1 MCRLAIFAAASPGP
15 VRRQSRVEIYE
26 AERRIQKKGSTAT
39 NTTPTAVTTSSK
51 FSLRNL
57 FKSQQQLQSNS
68 HSSSHRSDSP
78 GDSSSIVVQLLS
90 PNKFIDKEHE
100 REILERQGKGRP
112 RPEIIHPLDLQNGG
126 VEVVKITPK
135 AHALKSPVVAP
146 PTVPFLTGDRKNAAL
161 LVTGGVET
169 TTNSGG
175 GGGMANK
182 LVVRLGDNED
192 EGIENTIVTAMD
204 MTDNNKDSGH
214 DSSSIQTE
222 MSEEMNGG
230 EYFSVA
236 ATAGGY
242 AGVRSM
248 PQVTSFVPHLRNGVC
263 IFFTCSR
270 CGKGTIIFLA
280 FLIENKKVNY
290 L

>member
-1 MCRLAIFAAASPGP
+1 VRRLAIFAAASPGP

-39 NTTPTAVTTSSK
+39 NTTPAAATTSSSK

-57 FKSQQQLQSNS
+57 FKSQQQLQGNSN
-68 HSSSHRSDSP
+68 SHRSDSP

-146 PTVPFLTGDRKNAAL
+146 PTVPFLTGDRKNSAL
-161 LVTGGVET
+161 LVTGGVEK
-169 TTNSGG
+169 TTNTSG

-192 EGIENTIVTAMD
+192 EGMENTAITAMD

-222 MSEEMNGG
+222 TSEEMNGG

-236 ATAGGY
+236 ATGGY
-242 AGVRSM
+242 AAVRSM
-248 PQVTSFVPHLRNGVC
+248 PQVTSFCHC
-263 IFFTCSR
+263 
-270 CGKGTIIFLA
+270 CGMGFASFLPGLDA
-280 FLIENKKVNY
+280 EKEP
-290 L
+290 

>member
-39 NTTPTAVTTSSK
+39 NNTATAATTTSSK

-57 FKSQQQLQSNS
+57 FKSQQQLQGNSN
-68 HSSSHRSDSP
+68 SSSHRSDSP

-161 LVTGGVET
+161 LV
-169 TTNSGG
+169 SGG
-175 GGGMANK
+175 GGLDKTTSNIGGMANK

-192 EGIENTIVTAMD
+192 EGMENTAITAMD

-222 MSEEMNGG
+222 TSEEMNGG
-230 EYFSVA
+230 EYFSSSA
-236 ATAGGY
+236 IAGGY
-242 AGVRSM
+242 AAVRSM
-248 PQVTSFVPHLRNGVC
+248 PQVTSVVPLLRNGVC
-263 IFFTCSR
+263 IFFT
-270 CGKGTIIFLA
+270 
-280 FLIENKKVNY
+280 
-290 L
+290 

>member
-1 MCRLAIFAAASPGP
+1 LAIFAAASPGP

-39 NTTPTAVTTSSK
+39 NTTTATATTTSSK

-57 FKSQQQLQSNS
+57 FKSQQQLQGNSNNS
-68 HSSSHRSDSP
+68 NSHRSDSP

-146 PTVPFLTGDRKNAAL
+146 PTVPFLPGDRKSAAL
-161 LVTGGVET
+161 LVTGGVEK

-175 GGGMANK
+175 GGMTNK
-182 LVVRLGDNED
+182 LVVRLGDNDD
-192 EGIENTIVTAMD
+192 EGMENTVITAME

-222 MSEEMNGG
+222 TSEEMNGG

-236 ATAGGY
+236 AAGGY
-242 AGVRSM
+242 AAVRSM

-263 IFFTCSR
+263 IFFT
-270 CGKGTIIFLA
+270 
-280 FLIENKKVNY
+280 
-290 L
+290 